1 VDEETKDGKHRWP
14 TEFICRLERH
24 ARPSA
29 TASPRDGMSGSR
41 APSLQEH
48 DVIFGREVEQPSG
61 RVRYEA
67 ALDGGCRV
75 KHHGQGQQDVPG
87 WTDDAGEPRAS
98 RPTRL
103 ARDRNRQGGTK
114 NRREPAGAPSG
125 GRVIEKQL
133 ETYCDVMARNTRRPS
148 PRWGGLP
155 RETRWTCV
163 HGDPKKPASMWS
175 VHDVGFV
182 MSRV

>member
-1 VDEETKDGKHRWP
+1 MDEETKDGKHRWP

-67 ALDGGCRV
+67 VGRRLPGKTPWTGPTGC
-75 KHHGQGQQDVPG
+75 
-87 WTDDAGEPRAS
+87 AGM
-98 RPTRL
+98 
-103 ARDRNRQGGTK
+103 D
-114 NRREPAGAPSG
+114 
-125 GRVIEKQL
+125 
-133 ETYCDVMARNTRRPS
+133 
-148 PRWGGLP
+148 
-155 RETRWTCV
+155 
-163 HGDPKKPASMWS
+163 
-175 VHDVGFV
+175 
-182 MSRV
+182 